1 MALNDREIG
10 MRVRNIR
17 KEHKLT
23 QVSFARKFHMTQ
35 QTLSR
40 YENGRISI
48 PIGTL
53 ESIAEGMNVS
63 VGYFLG
69 VDASK
74 FTDDELRLINIYRR
88 VDDRMKEYM
97 LEMAL
102 MAEEKL
108 QGKNLPEQG

>member
-1 MALNDREIG
+1 MALSDKEIG

-17 KEHKLT
+17 KESGLT
-23 QVSFARKFHMTQ
+23 QDRFARKFHMTQ

-48 PIGTL
+48 PNGTL
-53 ESIAEGMNVS
+53 ESIARGMNVS

-69 VDASK
+69 VDSTE

-88 VDDRMKEYM
+88 ADDRMKEYI
-97 LEMAL
+97 LEMAR
-102 MAEEKL
+102 MTEEKL
-108 QGKNLPEQG
+108 KGRDLPE